1 MNSGG
6 EPPPPELEARTDSVC
21 REVEVTLTPSEDEA
35 EKAARTDEEKASP
48 DDASVSTNKR
58 ICIADT
64 PHPETEKEEE
74 KGQGEAGKRFTVSV
88 RGRRNRR
95 LSPSSESLSPLLRN
109 VRSPHHHT

>member
-6 EPPPPELEARTDSVC
+6 EPPPPELEAGTDS
-21 REVEVTLTPSEDEA
+21 EVEVTLTPSEDEA

-64 PHPETEKEEE
+64 PHSETEKEEE
-74 KGQGEAGKRFTVSV
+74 KGQG
-88 RGRRNRR
+88 
-95 LSPSSESLSPLLRN
+95 
-109 VRSPHHHT
+109 

>member
-6 EPPPPELEARTDSVC
+6 EPPPPELEAGTDS
-21 REVEVTLTPSEDEA
+21 EVEVTPTPSEDEA
-35 EKAARTDEEKASP
+35 EKAKKAARTDEEKASP
-48 DDASVSTNKR
+48 DDTFVSTNKR

-64 PHPETEKEEE
+64 PHPETEKE

-95 LSPSSESLSPLLRN
+95 LSPSNESLSPLLRN